1 MLADDTV
8 TRCLHLSSIP
18 RSLLQVKYRTEMS
31 HEIDRNETFCLEDLA
46 VIINDFR
53 SISHAYV
60 KLLKDT
66 DEDE

>member
-1 MLADDTV
+1 
-8 TRCLHLSSIP
+8 
-18 RSLLQVKYRTEMS
+18 MS
-31 HEIDRNETFCLEDLA
+31 HEIDRNETFCQEDLA

-66 DEDE
+66 DEDEQNTSEEERKKKKGERREKQQTL